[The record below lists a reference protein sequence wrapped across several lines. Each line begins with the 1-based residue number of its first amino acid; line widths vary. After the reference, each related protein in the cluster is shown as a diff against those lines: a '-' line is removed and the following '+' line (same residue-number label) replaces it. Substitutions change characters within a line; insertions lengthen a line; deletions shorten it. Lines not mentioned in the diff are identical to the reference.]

1 MTKENKDIAVVL
13 PSWNPN
19 EPRFV
24 VEECPRCSDDRVFKN
39 DKCVYNQ
46 RLGFA
51 YSVNELV
58 EVLNS
63 SGESWDKVNDFIR
76 DTYLKLKHDD
86 TEQVY
91 SRDSLLDLFKSIA
104 DEVEIDL
111 KEYPRISLDDLIKK
125 EKDG

>member
-1 MTKENKDIAVVL
+1 MTKENKDIAMVF

-24 VEECPRCSDDRVFKN
+24 IMDCPQCSDDRKFKN

-51 YSVNELV
+51 YSVSELV

-63 SGESWDKVNDFIR
+63 SGESWDKCSDFIR

-91 SRDSLLDLFKSIA
+91 SRDSLLELFKSIA
-104 DEVEIDL
+104 DEVDIDL
-111 KEYPRISLDDLIKK
+111 KEYPKIRLDDLIKK
-125 EKDG
+125 EEDG